1 MAEFAIPDSQP
12 DLSSLLEA
20 LRASEERGVAGLLAL
35 ELMHEIR
42 NPLEALS
49 NLIFLTNLESDNPD
63 KVRQYMRLAEEQIRT
78 VAEITGYTLGFVRAS
93 EDPQSVELVPIAEAA
108 LRVHQRA
115 IEKKNLRLVK
125 DLNPVIAPAISR
137 GEMLQVLSNLVAN
150 AVDALPENGTLH
162 VRVRRTGDE
171 VRVTVADNGPGIPA
185 ENCQKIF
192 RPFFTTKIGRG
203 TGLGLALSKKIVDR
217 YRGRIRVRS
226 STRGGKSGTVF
237 RISVPI
243 SSARGCV

>member
-12 DLSSLLEA
+12 DLSSLLEV

-49 NLIFLTNLESDNPD
+49 NLIFLTNLESDHPD

-115 IEKKNLRLVK
+115 IEKKTC
-125 DLNPVIAPAISR
+125 DS
-137 GEMLQVLSNLVAN
+137 
-150 AVDALPENGTLH
+150 
-162 VRVRRTGDE
+162 
-171 VRVTVADNGPGIPA
+171 
-185 ENCQKIF
+185 
-192 RPFFTTKIGRG
+192 
-203 TGLGLALSKKIVDR
+203 
-217 YRGRIRVRS
+217 
-226 STRGGKSGTVF
+226 
-237 RISVPI
+237 
-243 SSARGCV
+243 

>member
-12 DLSSLLEA
+12 DLSSLLEV

-115 IEKKNLRLVK
+115 IERKTC
-125 DLNPVIAPAISR
+125 DS
-137 GEMLQVLSNLVAN
+137 
-150 AVDALPENGTLH
+150 
-162 VRVRRTGDE
+162 
-171 VRVTVADNGPGIPA
+171 
-185 ENCQKIF
+185 
-192 RPFFTTKIGRG
+192 
-203 TGLGLALSKKIVDR
+203 
-217 YRGRIRVRS
+217 
-226 STRGGKSGTVF
+226 
-237 RISVPI
+237 
-243 SSARGCV
+243 

>member
-12 DLSSLLEA
+12 DLSSLLEV

-115 IEKKNLRLVK
+115 IEKKTC
-125 DLNPVIAPAISR
+125 DS
-137 GEMLQVLSNLVAN
+137 
-150 AVDALPENGTLH
+150 
-162 VRVRRTGDE
+162 
-171 VRVTVADNGPGIPA
+171 
-185 ENCQKIF
+185 
-192 RPFFTTKIGRG
+192 
-203 TGLGLALSKKIVDR
+203 
-217 YRGRIRVRS
+217 
-226 STRGGKSGTVF
+226 
-237 RISVPI
+237 
-243 SSARGCV
+243 